1 MKARW
6 GTRAAAG
13 AVTLACLA
21 ILAEGWGF
29 ADHPTVPLAPPG
41 QRAAPQPALHLPAG
55 AFDNRRYVL
64 WSTDGFPRI
73 VNGRGS
79 FIPRE
84 FEQLIRVTARFPDR
98 RSVAYLRRRGVRSVT
113 VHVDRTERSDPLRR
127 ASTRSLRGL
136 DLERTRRG
144 GVVLFVLR

>member
-1 MKARW
+1 
-6 GTRAAAG
+6 
-13 AVTLACLA
+13 
-21 ILAEGWGF
+21 
-29 ADHPTVPLAPPG
+29 VPLAPAG

-79 FIPRE
+79 FIPRQ
-84 FEQLIRVTARFPDR
+84 FERLLRVTARFPDT
-98 RSVAYLRRRGVRSVT
+98 RSVAYLRRLGVGSVT
-113 VHVDRTERSDPLRR
+113 VHLTRTAPDSPLRA

-136 DLERTRRG
+136 HLERTRRG